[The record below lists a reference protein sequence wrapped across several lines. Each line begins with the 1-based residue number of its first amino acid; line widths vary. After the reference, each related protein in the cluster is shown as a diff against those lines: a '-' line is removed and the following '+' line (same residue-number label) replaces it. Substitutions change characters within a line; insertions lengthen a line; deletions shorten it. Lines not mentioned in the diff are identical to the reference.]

1 MTTTRGP
8 NPRLG
13 QYKVE
18 QRRITHR
25 GRDFH
30 FVSYDAQ
37 NADPA
42 RGLPAMGPMWYLM
55 NEGARWAT
63 LPHEIGQDPDALD
76 RQLARWLDTNVFKG
90 KA

>member
-1 MTTTRGP
+1 MTSTRGA

-13 QYKVE
+13 QYRVE
-18 QRRITHR
+18 QRRLTHR

-42 RGLPAMGPMWYLM
+42 RGLPAKGPTWYLM
-55 NEGARWAT
+55 NEGARWAAV
-63 LPHEIGQDPDALD
+63 PHDPDQDPEALD
-76 RQLARWLDTNVFKG
+76 RQLVRWLDEHVFG
-90 KA
+90 RGD